1 MHRPRPK
8 PRALGKVHRTSV
20 LPEPSPGRTLKDIDH
35 SIVDAKIAF
44 SSESKGTVGKSIL
57 PSEDNNKENQFHEAD
72 FTNYRSKETMDTES
86 KSGSSSSKDTE
97 RNTRILNNIA
107 VGKPKN
113 YIRESKLLE
122 AEKQTDE
129 LYCEINKLISQSDEF
144 KSITLATKISIA

>member
-1 MHRPRPK
+1 
-8 PRALGKVHRTSV
+8 
-20 LPEPSPGRTLKDIDH
+20 
-35 SIVDAKIAF
+35 
-44 SSESKGTVGKSIL
+44 
-57 PSEDNNKENQFHEAD
+57 
-72 FTNYRSKETMDTES
+72 MDTES